1 MVPEEAARQSRKLAT
16 QTAEMLERVA
26 QSLVLMSVLPNVM
39 TAVWSWM
46 LNSVTAELPVYYHA
60 AMFNRDTALLFLRQL
75 GEIEYLT

>member
-46 LNSVTAELPVYYHA
+46 L
-60 AMFNRDTALLFLRQL
+60 
-75 GEIEYLT
+75 